1 MFYLVHCFFISSRSL
16 LIAGFKYYST
26 VWILESETKSVRNI
40 YNTIKYN
47 SMDIVIGLC
56 HDDRIDI
63 DTFSESV
70 ESSSKLS

>member
-1 MFYLVHCFFISSRSL
+1 MTKTHKHLADIKFDSFQAFEAFKLSIIS
-16 LIAGFKYYST
+16 IHK
-26 VWILESETKSVRNI
+26 I
-40 YNTIKYN
+40 YN